1 MRVNRVLIRD
11 IDIPIKNGTVRRS
24 NFGDRMSV
32 EVELNVHPTVVNFIN
47 ISGFFKERVRITTEN
62 EAEIAGKFT
71 ILTGTSGILLTSD
84 HNEVEGSDEFGLIT
98 PDSTTYIPNLDREC
112 SLNNELKSKQLSV
125 FITFLT
131 SLLESEIKDSGNREF
146 IFALAEKL
154 KKGQCLNKFDQ
165 YIMEEILYF
174 LEETINNLKCL
185 STTVFSK

>member
-1 MRVNRVLIRD
+1 MRVNKVFIRD
-11 IDIPIKNGTVRRS
+11 IEIPIKSGTVRRS

-47 ISGFFKERVRITTEN
+47 ISGFFKERVRIINEN
-62 EAEIAGKFT
+62 GAEIAGKFT

-84 HNEVEGSDEFGLIT
+84 HNEVEVLDEFRLT
-98 PDSTTYIPNLDREC
+98 PLDSTTYVSNSDREC
-112 SLNNELKSKQLSV
+112 SLNNELKSKQSSV

-131 SLLESEIKDSGNREF
+131 SLLESEIKDTGNRAF

-154 KKGQCLNKFDQ
+154 KKGQSLNKFDQ

-174 LEETINNLKCL
+174 LEEAINKSKYPL
-185 STTVFSK
+185 TTVFSK